1 MNELICDPKLIGLKA
16 NQDRD
21 TIESLVDYY
30 GLENVLQ
37 LLGEVCS
44 AKSDHILENWQD
56 ENLADVWD
64 RATSAI
70 LQAAQNV
77 KNENKLYF
85 LERC

>member
-1 MNELICDPKLIGLKA
+1 MNELICDPKLIELKA

-30 GLENVLQ
+30 GLELVLQ

-64 RATSAI
+64 RATENI
-70 LQAAQNV
+70 LDAAWNV
-77 KNENKLYF
+77 KNDNKL
-85 LERC
+85 LPPKS

>member
-1 MNELICDPKLIGLKA
+1 MNELICDPKLIELKA

-44 AKSDHILENWQD
+44 AKSDHILDNWQD
-56 ENLADVWD
+56 EKLAYFLDI
-64 RATSAI
+64 ATSNI
-70 LQAAQNV
+70 LQAAFNV
-77 KNENKLYF
+77 KNYNELLPPKS
-85 LERC
+85 